1 MEEKNDENE
10 HKIKNND
17 NILLVEDENNKK
29 DLIINKEQIN
39 DNDNDINNFS
49 EIIIK
54 LKNILEE
61 IKQSKKQSRIDN
73 INIILNELN
82 KIIDIFSKK
91 IINEENK
98 NNINLI
104 YLSEVLKELQS
115 IFYSNSEILKKIEI
129 ICNLIINNIED
140 NEEIQLFIEIM
151 IESLTYND
159 NNNKSNMLIISLK
172 LINNILKKYS
182 FLIDSVYDITIP
194 KIFNILNLSKYND
207 ISVQYFCYNILII
220 FIYNRVFSYDL
231 VNKGLLINIKEVL
244 QQIQYKNNNIIIN
257 EKNLDINE
265 VNEISNIS
273 YNDLI
278 KEIYILLKELT
289 NVNSNLMKISQE
301 LMEILLNEF
310 LNNNYSEDQYL
321 DIKINFF
328 EILMKKEN
336 KCIDSFIEYKGIEC
350 ILKLLKKNENNKD
363 MILKLFHLLNIIL
376 TYNKSYN
383 KIMINLKYHEYIKE
397 IIDKMGSKE
406 KEIDFNGK
414 SLLFLIDFDK
424 SSLEEIE
431 EYDFNTIKLKK
442 KLAPPSCAVN
452 FLNSGKIVTIVNE
465 LGEIK
470 KKYLYF
476 TQDFLKVIAKSTKS
490 NKPPKKK
497 YIINTINI
505 TSIIKGYGTEAFKK
519 SKRFYR
525 SAPELDKC
533 FSIIAFDP
541 NGGGEQSIN
550 VICDKKSET
559 NKWIR
564 YIKDI
569 IIFLQE
575 NKRILKNINFSEIKE

>member
-1 MEEKNDENE
+1 
-10 HKIKNND
+10 
-17 NILLVEDENNKK
+17 
-29 DLIINKEQIN
+29 
-39 DNDNDINNFS
+39 
-49 EIIIK
+49 
-54 LKNILEE
+54 
-61 IKQSKKQSRIDN
+61 
-73 INIILNELN
+73 
-82 KIIDIFSKK
+82 
-91 IINEENK
+91 
-98 NNINLI
+98 
-104 YLSEVLKELQS
+104 
-115 IFYSNSEILKKIEI
+115 
-129 ICNLIINNIED
+129 
-140 NEEIQLFIEIM
+140 
-151 IESLTYND
+151 
-159 NNNKSNMLIISLK
+159 
-172 LINNILKKYS
+172 
-182 FLIDSVYDITIP
+182 
-194 KIFNILNLSKYND
+194 
-207 ISVQYFCYNILII
+207 
-220 FIYNRVFSYDL
+220 
-231 VNKGLLINIKEVL
+231 
-244 QQIQYKNNNIIIN
+244 
-257 EKNLDINE
+257 
-265 VNEISNIS
+265 
-273 YNDLI
+273 
-278 KEIYILLKELT
+278 
-289 NVNSNLMKISQE
+289 
-301 LMEILLNEF
+301 
-310 LNNNYSEDQYL
+310 
-321 DIKINFF
+321 
-328 EILMKKEN
+328 
-336 KCIDSFIEYKGIEC
+336 
-350 ILKLLKKNENNKD
+350 
-363 MILKLFHLLNIIL
+363 
-376 TYNKSYN
+376 
-383 KIMINLKYHEYIKE
+383 
-397 IIDKMGSKE
+397 MGSKE